1 MKTLLIIL
9 ATILIMTVF
18 TSSTFAHNTY
28 FRRGMRTVSRLSHNL
43 CNSKYSRQSYYR
55 HDNSRNSGGYT
66 VCPRNKIKNSR
77 EQNNWSY

>member
-28 FRRGMRTVSRLSHNL
+28 FRKGMRTVSRLSHNL
-43 CNSKYSRQSYYR
+43 CNTRYSRQSDYR
-55 HDNSRNSGGYT
+55 HDYPRNSRDYT
-66 VCPRNKIKNSR
+66 ECPRNNTRNNI
-77 EQNNWSY
+77 EQ